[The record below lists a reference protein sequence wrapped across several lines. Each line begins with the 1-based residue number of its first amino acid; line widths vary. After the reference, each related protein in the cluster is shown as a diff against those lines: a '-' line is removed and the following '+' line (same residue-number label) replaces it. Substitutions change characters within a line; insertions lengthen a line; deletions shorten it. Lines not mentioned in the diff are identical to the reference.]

1 MSKREKKVPCAIC
14 KEPTDLKGWHWVTP
28 AGKKWSFTSGVKK
41 YIPWCEKHF
50 LVNQFNLWP
59 FHCTAA
65 CHKATEKKIGFHMEP
80 SNLYVWL
87 DMGVVLVPGVPARA
101 VRKAEKANQSIP
113 LKPIKPKCPHCGKG
127 MRLVEGAA
135 RHF

>member
-1 MSKREKKVPCAIC
+1 
-14 KEPTDLKGWHWVTP
+14 
-28 AGKKWSFTSGVKK
+28 
-41 YIPWCEKHF
+41 
-50 LVNQFNLWP
+50 
-59 FHCTAA
+59 
-65 CHKATEKKIGFHMEP
+65 MEP